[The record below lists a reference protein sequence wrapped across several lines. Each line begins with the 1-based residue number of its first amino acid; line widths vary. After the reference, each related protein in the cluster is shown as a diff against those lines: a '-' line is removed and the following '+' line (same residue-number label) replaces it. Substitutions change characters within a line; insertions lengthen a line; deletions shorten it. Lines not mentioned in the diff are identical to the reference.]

1 MFLLRLTR
9 RMTKVKARK
18 FFPLL
23 FKIYLS
29 RTYGELLLVDGKEL
43 SKLIFISTFLAIE
56 LSTRA
61 QESQSQLE
69 TTNKKKTASASM
81 WLLFNF

>member
-23 FKIYLS
+23 FKIYIS
-29 RTYGELLLVDGKEL
+29 RTSGELFRKEL

-69 TTNKKKTASASM
+69 TTYKKKTASASM
-81 WLLFNF
+81 WLPFNF